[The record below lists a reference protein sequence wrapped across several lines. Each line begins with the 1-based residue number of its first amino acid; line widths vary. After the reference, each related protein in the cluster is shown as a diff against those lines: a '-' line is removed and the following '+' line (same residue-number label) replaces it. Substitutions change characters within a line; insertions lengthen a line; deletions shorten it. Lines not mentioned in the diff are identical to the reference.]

1 MSSDVPV
8 PAAAPDPK
16 PWYRSTTIIGLLA
29 VALVAAHAHFGW
41 SWLPPDQAAA
51 EHVAEGMVGIAGAV
65 LALRGRA
72 KATQPVS
79 LSLDVGKLLGVTT
92 VGAFALLACGCQAL
106 GLKTTTDPNAQ
117 APAYSGVGVL
127 VLGAGNDLQRA
138 VSGVRLDQS
147 GATGASGQASSTA
160 EQSQTTEIGA
170 EAVSALLDAAQAAL
184 AGGNSAAAQGILGA
198 AQKIGGAKRPTLA
211 ATPPSTK
218 DAVTAAAASAVAKAA
233 ASATSQ
239 SASSGA
245 APAAPPPAASATGA
259 PSGPAPASGSP
270 SPSGGGDATK

>member
-1 MSSDVPV
+1 MSPDVPV

-41 SWLPPDQAAA
+41 SWLPPDEAAA

-79 LSLDVGKLLGVTT
+79 LNLDLGKILGVSTAAG
-92 VGAFALLACGCQAL
+92 VLLFAGGCQAL
-106 GLKTTTDPNAQ
+106 GLRTGTDPNAQ

-138 VSGVRLDQS
+138 VSGIRLDQS
-147 GATGASGQASSTA
+147 GATGASGQASSSA

-170 EAVSALLDAAQAAL
+170 EAVSALLDAAQTAL
-184 AGGNSAAAQGILGA
+184 AGGNPAAAQGILGA
-198 AQKIGGAKRPTLA
+198 AQKISGAKKEKLA
-211 ATPPSTK
+211 PAAPPSTK
-218 DAVTAAAASAVAKAA
+218 DAAAAAAVATAAKAIPP
-233 ASATSQ
+233 T
-239 SASSGA
+239 
-245 APAAPPPAASATGA
+245 APAAMPSSPPSSTGSSDA
-259 PSGPAPASGSP
+259 P
-270 SPSGGGDATK
+270 K

>member
-1 MSSDVPV
+1 MSPDVPV

-29 VALVAAHAHFGW
+29 VALVAAHAHFDW
-41 SWLPPDQAAA
+41 SWLPPDEAAA
-51 EHVAEGMVGIAGAV
+51 EHVAEGLVGIAGAV

-79 LSLDVGKLLGVTT
+79 LNLDLGKILGVSTAAG
-92 VGAFALLACGCQAL
+92 VLLFAGGCQAL
-106 GLKTTTDPNAQ
+106 GLRTGTDPNAQ

-147 GATGASGQASSTA
+147 GATGASGQASSSA

-184 AGGNSAAAQGILGA
+184 AGGNPAAAQGILGA
-198 AQKIGGAKRPTLA
+198 AQQIGGAKKDKPATTT
-211 ATPPSTK
+211 ATPTTRET
-218 DAVTAAAASAVAKAA
+218 ALATAAAAAA
-233 ASATSQ
+233 RAT
-239 SASSGA
+239 APATAPGATAPAPPTKKDDTKPADA
-245 APAAPPPAASATGA
+245 APASQPANTSPPSGSATG
-259 PSGPAPASGSP
+259 G
-270 SPSGGGDATK
+270 